1 MTDIRAV
8 RLVLASFHAVS
19 FTYLATTVQQKY
31 GTAVRSWFILLS
43 LSQFHIP
50 YYAGRTLPNFMAMP
64 GGACL
69 DFARNRNTHD
79 L

>member
-1 MTDIRAV
+1 M
-8 RLVLASFHAVS
+8 SFNH
-19 FTYLATTVQQKY
+19 LATTVQQKY

-64 GGACL
+64 GGAYWSL
-69 DFARNRNTHD
+69 QGARNTHD